1 MPCSLHLLIA
11 TSSMARGVKAELISN
26 REDDRRKTS
35 TVRSVTDSNDTVPQ
49 QSQQQNQP
57 PKRRREHHQSQNAR
71 REEQQNVPEQ
81 DVAERR
87 AIRRR
92 FLDVKNLINEER
104 EEIYRPGSDKFDS
117 IINEVQ
123 ALHQQVHKPR
133 EQVADAEAL
142 LDITNNL
149 LTSVKAH
156 KSDGVTPGDFINSLI
171 KNFAQ
176 QDIANGSME
185 GSGYTI
191 LWKEVGLA
199 VSHILKRASGCC
211 TMLGPMNVDFKKKQR
226 KTGVRARRDRSAEKE
241 RPEELSNKKE
251 EMTDT
256 DKNMAT
262 MFNVLKKYRKV
273 QLENL
278 ILNRNYFAQT
288 VENLFALSFL
298 VKDGRAQI
306 TVDEDGN
313 HFVVPK
319 NAPAANAVASGQVAY
334 SHFVFRFDFKDW
346 KLMLDS
352 VKEGEELMPHRQST
366 TEVGSF
372 HPSQNADS
380 AERGAAVTST
390 TPIRK
395 RSRNRGLVIQEQ
407 AFVQDSPDAD
417 GCGSEDT
424 TIRGKK
430 RKVLIN

>member
-1 MPCSLHLLIA
+1 
-11 TSSMARGVKAELISN
+11 MARGVKAEPNSS
-26 REDDRRKTS
+26 RDAGRWRS
-35 TVRSVTDSNDTVPQ
+35 VHGRSVTDSNDTVPQ
-49 QSQQQNQP
+49 KQQQQNEPQ
-57 PKRRREHHQSQNAR
+57 KRRRDNHPSQVPR
-71 REEQQNVPEQ
+71 QEEQQNAPDQ

-92 FLDVKNLINEER
+92 FRDVKNLINEER

-149 LTSVKAH
+149 LTTVKAH
-156 KSDGVTPGDFINSLI
+156 KSEGVTPGDFINLLVRD
-171 KNFAQ
+171 FGQ
-176 QDIANGSME
+176 QDIANGSAE

-191 LWKEVGLA
+191 LWKELGLA
-199 VSHILKRASGCC
+199 VSHVLKRAPGCC
-211 TMLGPMNVDFKKKQR
+211 TMLGPMDVEFKQKQR
-226 KTGVRARRDRSAEKE
+226 RTGVRMKRDRSAEKE

-262 MFNVLKKYRKV
+262 MFNVLKKNRKV

-298 VKDGRAQI
+298 VKDGRAEI

-319 NAPAANAVASGQVAY
+319 NAPAANAVASGQVSY
-334 SHFVFRFDFKDW
+334 CHFVFRFDFRDW

-352 VKEGEELMPHRQST
+352 VKEGEELMPHRQPT
-366 TEVGSF
+366 VDAGSF
-372 HPSQNADS
+372 KGATKNAAAC
-380 AERGAAVTST
+380 AEHQTAGMST

-395 RSRNRGLVIQEQ
+395 RTRNRGLVIQEQ
-407 AFVQDSPDAD
+407 AFVEDSPEDAD
-417 GCGSEDT
+417 GVKCNDA
-424 TIRGKK
+424 TIRGRK
-430 RKVLIN
+430 RKLL